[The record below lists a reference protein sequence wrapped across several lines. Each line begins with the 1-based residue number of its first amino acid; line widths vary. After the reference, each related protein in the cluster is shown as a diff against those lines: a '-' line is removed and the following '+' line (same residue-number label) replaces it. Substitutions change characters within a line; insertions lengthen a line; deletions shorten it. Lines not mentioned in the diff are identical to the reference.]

1 MGGLTA
7 AGRAGFPDRGSSCS
21 SKKEIVLSV
30 YSKNRYL
37 SFLHRLLFPW
47 LKMKIVPRDFSAY
60 QADSSACYILRR
72 RSFSDL
78 LVLEQVCRQKQ
89 LLRPRLHP
97 RHLAHMHGGGYLCLD
112 VQGRRHRSQA
122 VLQDMIEQQRR
133 DTACEVR
140 LIPVSVFWGRNPGR
154 KESSFLRAFFSDAE
168 SINPLSRF
176 LLMLVQGRDIL
187 VNFGKPISLQDFV
200 REEASQAQ
208 LSRKL
213 NRVLRVHFRT
223 QKNAALGP
231 QLYRRSQVIEFLLS
245 SHNVRTA
252 IANEAQKRGVAIE
265 RVTKTARKNLEAIC
279 SDLSPRF
286 VLLFYLFL
294 NWFFRKIFTAI
305 EVHRSPALAEV
316 ARTQEL
322 IYLPCHRSHIDYL
335 LLSYVLYREGLM
347 VPHFGSGDNLDFL
360 IIGTLFRKSG
370 AFFLRRKFRGNRLY
384 TMLFSEYMH
393 YLVSRGYPLC
403 FFPEG
408 TRSRNG
414 LLLAPKTGMLAMIA
428 QSYLRDDYRKISLVP
443 IYIGYDCLLEAQSF
457 VSEVK
462 GSRKPKKESLR
473 GLFSARKVLSSSFGK
488 AYVSFG
494 EPLSL
499 GEYLAAGE
507 KRGQAFSATISA
519 LAHTVMQGIAD
530 HTVVTPVSVLAI
542 TLLAKPQRSIA
553 VTEFSNLYRVLRT
566 LSEQLQWASQVR
578 FPELEPSALLHLVQ
592 TMPQIRWFKHESG
605 DIIYLDNHT
614 DPVLL
619 YAASNI
625 AAVFLIPALIARLFR
640 NFQRLER
647 QNLITTICTYYQ
659 LMRGEFFLK
668 WDVEI
673 ERVVEETLAKMIEL
687 KLLYSSP
694 QLSPPALADDNFL
707 LLHDLGCF
715 SDKIFER
722 YAVLVTLLAAYPEH
736 AQVAR
741 QELER
746 QYSLLLQRIAILKG
760 HNAPDYRHAHNVS
773 YQMENFKSMGLLT
786 ESSDGVM
793 RISPRLKDMARSCAD
808 ALGRDIGQS
817 IKKIALSS

>member
-1 MGGLTA
+1 MSAQLAKDVTLG
-7 AGRAGFPDRGSSCS
+7 
-21 SKKEIVLSV
+21 I
-30 YSKNRYL
+30 YSKNKYL

-47 LKMKIVPRDFSAY
+47 LKMKIVPRDFSVP
-60 QADSSACYILRR
+60 QTGSTCYILRR

-78 LVLEQVCRQKQ
+78 LVLEQVCRKKK
-89 LLRPRLHP
+89 LLRPRLNP
-97 RHLAHMHGGGYLCLD
+97 RHLAHLHGGGYLCLD
-112 VQGRRHRSQA
+112 TRQHRSQA
-122 VLQDMIEQQRR
+122 VLQDMIEQQHR
-133 DTACEVR
+133 DPAREVY

-168 SINPLSRF
+168 SFNPLRRF
-176 LLMLVQGRDIL
+176 FIMLVQGRDIL
-187 VNFGKPISLQDFV
+187 VNFGKPISLQNFV
-200 REEASQAQ
+200 REAASHEQ

-231 QLYRRSQVIEFLLS
+231 QLYRRGQVIEFLLS
-245 SHNVRTA
+245 SHNVRTVLA
-252 IANEAQKRGVAIE
+252 SEAQKRGIAVA
-265 RVTKTARKNLEAIC
+265 RVTKIARKNLEAIC
-279 SDLSPRF
+279 ADLSPRF

-294 NWFFRKIFTAI
+294 NWLFRKIFTAI
-305 EVHRSPALAEV
+305 EVRRSPALAEV

-347 VPHFGSGDNLDFL
+347 VPHFGSGDNLDFPV
-360 IIGTLFRKSG
+360 IGTLLRKSG

-384 TMLFSEYMH
+384 TTLFSEYMH
-393 YLVSRGYPLC
+393 YLVSKGYPLC

-414 LLLAPKTGMLAMIA
+414 LLLTPKTGMLAMIA

-443 IYIGYDCLLEAQSF
+443 VYIGYDCLIEAQSF
-457 VSEVK
+457 DREIRGDSI
-462 GSRKPKKESLR
+462 PKRESWR
-473 GLFSARKVLSSSFGK
+473 GLFSARKVLRSSFGK

-494 EPLSL
+494 APLSL

-507 KRGQAFSATISA
+507 KRSQAFSATISS

-530 HTVVTPVSVLAI
+530 HTVVTPVSITAI
-542 TLLAKPQRSIA
+542 VLLAKPQKSIA
-553 VTEFSNLYRVLRT
+553 VTEFSDLYRVLRA
-566 LSEQLQWASQVR
+566 LSEQLQWASHIK
-578 FPELEPSALLHLVQ
+578 FPDLEPSALLHLVQ
-592 TMPQIRWFKHESG
+592 TMPQIRWFKHASG
-605 DIIYLDNHT
+605 DILYLDDHN

-619 YAASNI
+619 YAASNV

-640 NFQRLER
+640 NFQRIER
-647 QNLITTICTYYQ
+647 RDLIATICNYYR
-659 LMRGEFFLK
+659 LMRDEFFLK
-668 WDVEI
+668 WELEI
-673 ERVVEETLAKMIEL
+673 ERVVEETLAKMLEL
-687 KLLYSSP
+687 KLLYSNP

-715 SDKIFER
+715 ADKIFER

-760 HNAPDYRHAHNVS
+760 RSAPDYRHERNIS
-773 YQMENFKSMGLLT
+773 YQMENFKKMALLS
-786 ESSDGVM
+786 ESADGVVH
-793 RISPRLKDMARSCAD
+793 ISPRLKDMARSCAE

-817 IKKIALSS
+817 IKKIAVPS